1 MALFLALATLPMLR
15 GPAAAQISNP
25 QLSTAPQ
32 LSTPPQPATP
42 QSNFSAAQRA
52 EIVALVRDA
61 LKTDP
66 TILRDAVGALRAD
79 DGRMQE
85 AAARAAINASG
96 PHLTN
101 ESGDPI
107 AGNPAGDVTV
117 VEFYDVR
124 CPYCRH
130 MIPVIDQLLAS
141 DKGIRM
147 VFKDLPI
154 LGPGSVLGSRAL
166 LAAQRQDGYMKLQSA
181 IMRGPS
187 DVTEETLKSQAL
199 AVGLDWPRLRRDMDD
214 PAIQTRIDLNLALAK
229 AISVEGTPAMIIG
242 GKLLPGA
249 MDLAGMQAA
258 IQQARKEK
266 G

>member
-1 MALFLALATLPMLR
+1 MRHLVNPQRAMALFLALATLPMLR

-52 EIVALVRDA
+52 EI
-61 LKTDP
+61 
-66 TILRDAVGALRAD
+66 GALRAD